1 MKKFY
6 TLILS
11 LLAFC
16 AASAQLS
23 GDGYYRVY
31 NNVTNRYI
39 HVTDNKGHLN
49 WSTTSA
55 DYYAIVLKKDFE
67 RAISDP
73 ASVLYVK
80 EVGGKYDLQA
90 QGTGLYSM
98 IEAYVSLRHI
108 SSSNTYLAY
117 VSNGLMTKYLSDGSN
132 DPYVESYLSDTHTGE
147 RRNWKFS
154 KVSRDDASCF
164 GVKPTFTADGR
175 RFAPFYASFPFT
187 PVSDA
192 MRVWYVV
199 KVDTDRG
206 VAVVK
211 EIKGTV
217 PASTPVIIE
226 CPGESPVG
234 NKLDLGGTAT
244 VLSDNIL
251 SGTYFNNSMKTH
263 LNQVPY
269 DSQTMMVPGAT
280 ADGKI
285 GFVKSSTLDFI
296 PANTSYL
303 HVSAGNLPQE
313 LKFMEADEYFAGVDI
328 IGADSGFTGPFDVYN
343 ILGVRVR
350 KGVTSV
356 DGLPAGIY
364 IVNGRKL
371 VVR

>member
-11 LLAFC
+11 VIAFC
-16 AASAQLS
+16 SASAQLS

-31 NNVTNRYI
+31 NNSTNRYI

-80 EVGGKYDLQA
+80 DVAGKYDLQA

-98 IEAYVSLRHI
+98 IEAYVSLRHV
-108 SSSNTYLAY
+108 SSNNTYLAY
-117 VSNGLMTKYLSDGSN
+117 VTNGLMTKYLSDGSS
-132 DPYVESYLSDTHTGE
+132 DPYVESYLSDTHNGD
-147 RRNWKFS
+147 RRYWKVS

-199 KVDTDRG
+199 KIDTEMG

-226 CPGESPVG
+226 CPGESPVD
-234 NKLDLGGTAT
+234 NKLDLGGTAVAVT
-244 VLSDNIL
+244 ENIL
-251 SGTYFNNSMKTH
+251 SGTYFNNSMTTH
-263 LNQVPY
+263 LNQVRY
-269 DSQTMMVPGAT
+269 DSETMMIPGAT
-280 ADGKI
+280 ADGRI
-285 GFVKSSTLDFI
+285 GLVKSPTLDFI

-303 HVSAGNLPQE
+303 RVPAGNLPQE
-313 LKFMEADEYFAGVDI
+313 LRFMEADEYFAG
-328 IGADSGFTGPFDVYN
+328 IGSVESDPDFSGPFDVYN

-364 IVNGRKL
+364 IVNGRKV